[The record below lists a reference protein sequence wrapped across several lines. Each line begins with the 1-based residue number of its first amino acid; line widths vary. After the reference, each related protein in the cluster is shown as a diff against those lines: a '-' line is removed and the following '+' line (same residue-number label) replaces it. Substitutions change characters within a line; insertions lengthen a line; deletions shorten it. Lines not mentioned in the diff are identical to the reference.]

1 MYVVYKKVKKT
12 VKYIEIGVASSCIV
26 AGDGPLQLLALIVSR
41 RPSSKKNLLCTTK
54 IFDGQI
60 TLQNNMAS
68 LRGCQIE
75 LWTKECAGVFFSKL
89 LEKSYFFHTL
99 KKGNIYEHM
108 WISKPNSYQTYC
120 PLRSKRIWK
129 SFILFFFK
137 KNWF

>member
-1 MYVVYKKVKKT
+1 MKKT

-41 RPSSKKNLLCTTK
+41 RPSSKKILLCTTK

-89 LEKSYFFHTL
+89 LKKSKKIFTHL
-99 KKGNIYEHM
+99 KKVTFMNICEYLSPTPIKH
-108 WISKPNSYQTYC
+108 IVLCGLTTIFYF
-120 PLRSKRIWK
+120 L
-129 SFILFFFK
+129 K
-137 KNWF
+137 KFDFNAF

>member
-1 MYVVYKKVKKT
+1 MKKT

-75 LWTKECAGVFFSKL
+75 LWTKECAGVFFPNCWNKVI
-89 LEKSYFFHTL
+89 FFTHL
-99 KKGNIYEHM
+99 KKVTFMNICEYLSPTPIKHIVLCGLKKFE
-108 WISKPNSYQTYC
+108 KDLFY
-120 PLRSKRIWK
+120 
-129 SFILFFFK
+129 FILK

>member
-1 MYVVYKKVKKT
+1 MKKT

-75 LWTKECAGVFFSKL
+75 LWTKECAGVFSKL
-89 LEKSYFFHTL
+89 LEKKLIFFTHL
-99 KKGNIYEHM
+99 KKVTFMSICEYLSLTPIKHIVLCGLKKFE
-108 WISKPNSYQTYC
+108 KA
-120 PLRSKRIWK
+120 LFL
-129 SFILFFFK
+129 FIFFK
-137 KNWF
+137 WF